1 MSKTRCQVF
10 VIGEE
15 NHFYSKM
22 SKTASQI
29 WEANLIRAYRVK
41 KDEVVKRYPMQ

>member
-1 MSKTRCQVF
+1 
-10 VIGEE
+10 
-15 NHFYSKM
+15 M

-29 WEANLIRAYRVK
+29 WEANLMRAYRVK